1 MTTKL
6 GVRGQKSG
14 VRHLAPGS
22 ARGLG
27 SNLVGSGGGLTLV
40 GFVNPADLEY
50 DEPIDR
56 IDFHFGVSRRT
67 FVQVL
72 GAGLMIAV
80 CDFPLSAEA
89 QQAPDGGRRGG
100 GGGEVVSSVPGR

>member
-1 MTTKL
+1 MAI
-6 GVRGQKSG
+6 GD
-14 VRHLAPGS
+14 
-22 ARGLG
+22 
-27 SNLVGSGGGLTLV
+27 GLTIA

-80 CDFPLSAEA
+80 CDFPLSADA
-89 QQAPDGGRRGG
+89 QQAPGGGRARLVAAGA
-100 GGGEVVSSVPGR
+100 VSSVPGR